1 MTRAPV
7 LGRRSANS
15 LVRYAIDS
23 GRHRV
28 TIDSD
33 GKAVILPLAVDPV
46 QAEDAALDAEIRGL
60 MSEDGDARH

>member
-1 MTRAPV
+1 MNKAR

-28 TIDSD
+28 TIDAD
-33 GKAVILPLAVDPV
+33 GRTVILPLGVDPV
-46 QAEDAALDAEIRGL
+46 QADEAALDAEIRAHLG
-60 MSEDGDARH
+60 DGHAAH